1 MRGAGLF
8 CSVVWDAILLDL
20 PMWLAGLLE
29 KENEDN
35 TSNTE
40 ALNKFGAEFSTSC
53 NFLLKPEDIIFL
65 E

>member
-1 MRGAGLF
+1 
-8 CSVVWDAILLDL
+8 
-20 PMWLAGLLE
+20 MWLAGLLE

-53 NFLLKPEDIIFL
+53 NFLLKPEEIIFL